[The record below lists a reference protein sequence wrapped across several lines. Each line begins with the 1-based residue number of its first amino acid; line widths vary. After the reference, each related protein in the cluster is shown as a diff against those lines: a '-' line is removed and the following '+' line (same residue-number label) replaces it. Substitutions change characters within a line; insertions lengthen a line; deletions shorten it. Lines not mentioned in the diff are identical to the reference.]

1 MSGGRGSP
9 RAYIHVHVDTFVIIG
24 IFICLFIYLF
34 VLFFLSRTASVFN
47 SSEPFWGEEYRL
59 HVPLEYQ
66 YVSVYVYDHDSLG

>member
-1 MSGGRGSP
+1 MEGGEALRHT
-9 RAYIHVHVDTFVIIG
+9 YKHMLTHLLLLVF
-24 IFICLFIYLF
+24 LFIYLF